1 MISFVVLHYKNT
13 SETLKCLE
21 YLSKLHGEK
30 SIIVVDNNTLD
41 KTSEA
46 KIALYTKDIL
56 KLDKNYGFAK
66 ANNKGINYAKKKYN
80 PDFYITINN
89 DVFIT
94 DQEILDKITK
104 TYTKYHFDILGPF
117 IDSPTKESVNPFPVI
132 KTKEQLQKEITHCQK
147 LIKIYQSAFMYF
159 GLNIYLKVKH
169 FIKKPTIPK
178 NGKKLELNVPLH
190 GCAIIFAKKYVEKY
204 EYPFYND
211 TFLFHEEEF
220 LYQRII
226 KDKLTSVYDPS
237 IKVYHEESS
246 SIKKSNK
253 NIRLAKLFKE
263 KERLKSLN
271 LLMKEF

>member
-1 MISFVVLHYKNT
+1 MISFVVLHYNNT
-13 SETLKCLE
+13 SETLRCLE
-21 YLSKLHGEK
+21 YLSKLHGAK
-30 SIIVVDNNTLD
+30 NIIVVDNNTLD
-41 KTSEA
+41 ESSEA
-46 KIALYTKDIL
+46 KISAYTKDIL

-66 ANNKGINYAKKKYN
+66 ANNKGIAYAKKKYN
-80 PDFYITINN
+80 SDFYFVINN

-94 DQEILDKITK
+94 DQDILDKITK

-132 KTKEQLQKEITHCQK
+132 KTKEQLQKEITRCQK
-147 LIKIYQSAFMYF
+147 LLKVYQSTFLYF
-159 GLNIYLKVKH
+159 CLNIYLKVKH

-204 EYPFYND
+204 KYPFYND

-220 LYQRII
+220 LYQRIL
-226 KDKLTSVYDPS
+226 KDKLTSVYDPR
-237 IKVYHEESS
+237 IKVYHKESS